1 MPAGLTPPLTD
12 AAMLDKLFAPVADRQ
27 TLGLAVSGG
36 ADSLALMLLAVRW
49 AGSLAKPPRLFVY
62 SVDHGLRPEA
72 ADEVRFVLV
81 EAAKLGLP
89 ARGLAWR
96 NGHPQTGIQEA
107 ARAARY
113 RLIGAAMAEDGGEML
128 LTAHHRN
135 DQAETVLMR
144 LAHGSGI
151 EGLKGM
157 EPFSVVEGVPIFRPL
172 LDIDPADLAAL
183 VTEAGL
189 TPVADPSN
197 ADTAYERVRWR
208 AMLGPLAE
216 LGLDGATL
224 SRFARRMGEADRAL
238 AEIADAAF
246 ESLVLLD
253 GFGSARLDRTAF
265 RALSPAIGIRVVSRV
280 LNIVGGRQRPRAL
293 SQVERLAETLVAPG
307 TVKATTLLGCVTRAD
322 DEAIVVAREPGR
334 KAPPDIVLAPRGE
347 IVWDQRFLIRN
358 ASPDTAFT
366 AGVAD
371 YLPRHRLQE
380 VLGFK
385 VTAPSEAIRTAPI
398 VRDGEGGV
406 LSLGGWSFDERIAV
420 KLLID

>member
-12 AAMLDKLFAPVADRQ
+12 DAVLGRLFAPVADR
-27 TLGLAVSGG
+27 TCLGLAVSGG
-36 ADSLALMLLAVRW
+36 ADSLALMLMAVRW
-49 AGSLAKPPRLFVY
+49 AVGLPRAPRLIVY
-62 SVDHGLRPEA
+62 SVDHGLRAEA
-72 ADEVRFVLV
+72 AGEVRFVLA

-96 NGHPQTGIQEA
+96 EGHPVSGLQEA

-113 RLIGAAMAEDGGEML
+113 RLIGAAMAEDGAEVLM
-128 LTAHHRN
+128 TAHHRN

-157 EPFSVVEGVPIFRPL
+157 EPFSAVEGVPIFRPL
-172 LDIDPADLAAL
+172 LDVDPADLAAL
-183 VTEAGL
+183 VAEAGL
-189 TPVADPSN
+189 TPVVDPSN

-208 AMLGPLAE
+208 AMLGSLAQ
-216 LGLDGATL
+216 LGLDGETL

-238 AEIADAAF
+238 AGIAQAAF

-253 GFGSARLDRTAF
+253 GFGAARLDRAAF
-265 RALSPAIGIRVVSRV
+265 RALSPAIGARVISRV
-280 LNIVGGRQRPRAL
+280 LNVVGGRQRPRAL
-293 SQVERLAETLVAPG
+293 SQVERLAEALADSG
-307 TVKATTLLGCVTRAD
+307 TVKATTLLGCVIRAE
-322 DEAIVVAREPGR
+322 DESISVAREPGR
-334 KAPPDIVLAPRGE
+334 RAPADLVLAPNGE

-358 ASPDTAFT
+358 ASSDTAFT

-385 VTAPSEAIRTAPI
+385 VTAPAEAIRTAPI

>member
-12 AAMLDKLFAPVADRQ
+12 DAALGRLFAPVADRSC
-27 TLGLAVSGG
+27 LGLAVSGG

-49 AGSLAKPPRLFVY
+49 AAALPKAPRLIVY
-62 SVDHGLRPEA
+62 SVDHGLRAEA
-72 ADEVRFVLV
+72 AGEVEFVLA

-96 NGHPQTGIQEA
+96 EGHPASGLQEA

-113 RLIGAAMAEDGGEML
+113 RLIGAAMAEDGGEVL
-128 LTAHHRN
+128 LTAHHRD

-157 EPFSVVEGVPIFRPL
+157 ESFSAVEGVPIFRPL
-172 LDIDPADLAAL
+172 LDADPADLAAL
-183 VTEAGL
+183 VAEAGL
-189 TPVADPSN
+189 APVVDPSN

-208 AMLGPLAE
+208 AMLGPLRE
-216 LGLDGATL
+216 LGLDGETL
-224 SRFARRMGEADRAL
+224 ARFARRMGQADKAL
-238 AEIADAAF
+238 AEIAEAAF

-253 GFGSARLDRTAF
+253 GFGAARLDRAAF
-265 RALSPAIGIRVVSRV
+265 RALAPAIGIRVLSRV

-293 SQVERLAETLVAPG
+293 SQVERLAEALAAPG
-307 TVKATTLLGCVTRAD
+307 AVKATTLLGCVIRAEE
-322 DEAIVVAREPGR
+322 EAISIAREPGR
-334 KAPPDIVLAPRGE
+334 RAPADLVLAPNGE

-358 ASPDTAFT
+358 ASSDTAFT

-371 YLPRHRLQE
+371 YLPRLRLQE

-385 VTAPSEAIRTAPI
+385 VTAPAEAIRTAPI